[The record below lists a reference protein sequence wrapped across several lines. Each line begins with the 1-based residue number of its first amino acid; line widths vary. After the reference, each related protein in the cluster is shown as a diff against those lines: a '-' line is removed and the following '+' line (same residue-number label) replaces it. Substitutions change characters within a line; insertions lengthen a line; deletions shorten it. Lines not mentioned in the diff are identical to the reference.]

1 MIAEKIIQK
10 ACEKVQGAQVT
21 VVTRETSAV
30 DFENNRLKSA
40 ESSQRT
46 KIDLKVIVEGK
57 VGVSTTTDLGDID
70 GVIERAVEAA
80 QFGSKA
86 HFELPEPQ
94 KLNPVDI
101 FDPALLSLEKTE
113 MIHLGNQIMEMIK
126 AYNPEI
132 LAGAQV
138 NKVIT
143 KIHYANSKGASYAA
157 DHTDFYIGAGGNL
170 IRGTDVLFAGNGFGH
185 KKREVDIE
193 EIASKAIELFRK
205 AEKIVPVKSGEM
217 PVIFMPEGLLLLLL
231 SLQMATDGKNV
242 LLGASPLRDKLGEM
256 IADSRLTIVD
266 DPFVQFGPDTSAF
279 DDEGT
284 MRQITPIIENGV
296 LRNFIYDRDTAGRA
310 GVKPTGHGSQ
320 RHWTNLMINSGETS
334 YEDMIKGIEHGLLV
348 NDFLGMG
355 QGNPINGEFSVNVFL
370 GYKIE
375 NGKITGRIKDVMLS
389 GNAFTAFENIT
400 AISKEREWVVNPY
413 LDFSGFFPYIK
424 VDKLSVTAK
433 ASTIDE
439 N

>member
-10 ACEKVQGAQVT
+10 ALEKAQDAQVT

-46 KIDLKVIVEGK
+46 NIDLKVIVDGK
-57 VGVSTTTDLGDID
+57 VGTSSTTDSGDIE
-70 GVIERAVEAA
+70 GVLERALEAA
-80 QFGSKA
+80 QFGSEA
-86 HFELPEPQ
+86 HFDLPDPQ
-94 KLNPVDI
+94 DLKPVDI
-101 FDPALLSLEKTE
+101 FDPALLTLEKAE
-113 MIHLGNQIMEMIK
+113 MIHMGQQMMEMIK

-143 KIHYANSKGASYAA
+143 KIQYANSKGAKYTA
-157 DHTDFYIGAGGNL
+157 DHTDFYVGAGGNL
-170 IRGTDVLFAGNGFGH
+170 IRGTDVLFAGKGFDH
-185 KKREVDIE
+185 KKREVDTE

-205 AEKIVPVKSGEM
+205 AENIVPLKSGEM
-217 PVIFMPEGLLLLLL
+217 PVIFMPEGLMLLLL
-231 SLQMATDGKNV
+231 SLGLATDGKNV
-242 LLGASPLRDKLGEM
+242 LLGASPLRDKLGQK

-266 DPFVQFGPDTSAF
+266 DPYVQFGSGTSAF

-284 MRQITPIIENGV
+284 ARQITPIIENGI

-310 GVKPTGHGSQ
+310 GAKPTGHGSS
-320 RHWTNLMINSGETS
+320 RSWTNLMIKPGETS
-334 YEDMIKGIEHGLLV
+334 YDEMVKGIDHGLLV

-389 GNAFTAFENIT
+389 GNAFTALKSII
-400 AISKEREWVVNPY
+400 AISKEREWVINPWM
-413 LDFSGFFPYIK
+413 DFQGLLPYIQ
-424 VDKLSVTAK
+424 VEKLSVTAK
-433 ASTIDE
+433 
-439 N
+439 

>member
-1 MIAEKIIQK
+1 MISEKIIQK
-10 ACEKVQGAQVT
+10 ALEKAQDAQVT

-40 ESSQRT
+40 EASQRT
-46 KIDLKVIVEGK
+46 NIDLKVIVDGK
-57 VGVSTTTDLGDID
+57 VGISSTTDPGEIE
-70 GVIERAVEAA
+70 GVVERALEAA
-80 QFGSKA
+80 QFGSEA

-94 KLNPVDI
+94 DLKTVEI
-101 FDPALLSLEKTE
+101 FDPSLLSLEKTE
-113 MIHLGNQIMEMIK
+113 MIHMGQQMMEMIK

-138 NKVIT
+138 NKVIS
-143 KIHYANSKGASYAA
+143 KIQYANSKGVRYSA

-170 IRGTDVLFAGNGFGH
+170 IRGTDVLFAGNGFGQ
-185 KKREVDIE
+185 KKRDIDTE

-205 AEKIVPVKSGEM
+205 AENIVPVKSGEM

-231 SLQMATDGKNV
+231 SLGLAIDGKNV
-242 LLGASPLRDKLGEM
+242 LLGSSPLQEKLGKK

-266 DPFVQFGPDTSAF
+266 DPLVQFGPGSSAF

-284 MRQITPIIENGV
+284 PRQITPIIENGI
-296 LRNFIYDRDTAGRA
+296 LKNFIYDRDTAGRA
-310 GVKPTGHGSQ
+310 GVEPTGHGSN
-320 RHWTNLMINSGETS
+320 RNWTNLMINSGETS
-334 YEDMIKGIEHGLLV
+334 YDEMIHSIENGLLV

-375 NGKITGRIKDVMLS
+375 DGKVTGRIKDVMLS
-389 GNAFTAFENIT
+389 GNAFTALDNIT

-413 LDFSGFFPYIK
+413 LDFSGFFPYLQ
-424 VDKLSVTAK
+424 VEKLSVTAK
-433 ASTIDE
+433 
-439 N
+439 